1 MLLLHKPIASLS
13 HQDVMEFLSLRLPEG
28 TQLDYKEDV
37 PAQPSKLAQTL
48 AAFANT
54 LGGVLLIGVKEGTDK
69 HPIVPSPGIPLRRGL
84 VEQIQRV
91 AVDHLSP
98 LLVPEVGVVRIPGSD
113 ERCFLIV
120 RVPQSLQAPHA
131 IANGREI
138 YVRRGDSSQ
147 PESLAELRWIE
158 HLLERRAVPEQ
169 RRRSLL
175 QRSLTRFEAV
185 HGYAERRHSPCWA
198 YAYSCPSFPT
208 GALGTEQ
215 ELYDSLQRRLS
226 EVLVTSEGHRRSEYL
241 QRSAG
246 GVTRGVPFFTAR
258 DPWIDASTEGHL
270 MMAELLEELDF
281 KHGGRNGNE
290 ADFGILAWDVLKLVT
305 RTLDW
310 CHQLLSGWNWQGH
323 VTLGLVLKRVRG
335 SRLTWHENERSRW
348 DDLHEPPDDPDSQHI
363 RVIDAEVSLEETVLS
378 SEFEKPEAL
387 IARLLQRLSWCMGM
401 PPLDSA
407 SALQAS
413 SKVLAE
419 VRKERLRSTR

>member
-13 HQDVMEFLSLRLPEG
+13 HEDVMEFLSLRLPEG
-28 TQLDYKEDV
+28 TQLDYKEDI

-54 LGGVLLIGVKEGTDK
+54 LGGVLLIGVREGTDK
-69 HPIVPSPGIPLRRGL
+69 HPLVPSPGIPLRRGL

-98 LLVPEVGVVRIPGSD
+98 VLVPEVGVVRIPGSD

-147 PESLAELRWIE
+147 PEALAELRWIE
-158 HLLERRAVPEQ
+158 HLLERRAIPEQ

-175 QRSLTRFEAV
+175 NRSLARFEAV
-185 HGYAERRHSPCWA
+185 HHYASQGHPPCWA
-198 YAYSCPSFPT
+198 YAYLCPSFPAS
-208 GALGTEQ
+208 ALGTEQ
-215 ELYDSLQRRLS
+215 ELYDALQQRLG
-226 EVLVTSEGHRRSEYL
+226 EVLLTYGDRRTSEYL

-246 GVTRGVPFFTAR
+246 GATRGLQAFRAR
-258 DPWIDASTEGHL
+258 DLWLDASVEGHL
-270 MMAELLEELDF
+270 MMAERLEEIELNNARRSEN
-281 KHGGRNGNE
+281 K
-290 ADFGILAWDVLKLVT
+290 ADFGILAWDVLRLVT

-310 CHQLLSGWNWQGH
+310 SHQLLLRWNWQGH
-323 VTLGLVLKRVRG
+323 VTLGLVLKRVKG
-335 SRLTWHENERSRW
+335 SRLTWYKTDNRDDW
-348 DDLHEPPDDPDSQHI
+348 DETPDDPDSHHV
-363 RVIDAEVSLEETVLS
+363 RVIDHEVSIEETVLS
-378 SEFEKPEAL
+378 SELEKPEAL
-387 IARLLQRLSWCMGM
+387 IARLLQRLSWCMGI
-401 PPLDSA
+401 PPLSSESA
-407 SALQAS
+407 HQAS

-419 VRKERLRSTR
+419 VRKERPKGSR